1 MKASSKKEY
10 KMIETGQKK
19 KKKLGKKKLRQ
30 LHQYKHRP

>member
-19 KKKLGKKKLRQ
+19 KKAGEKETQ
-30 LHQYKHRP
+30 ATSSI